1 MEVTPAAP
9 QLTTNVIVLLT
20 TLLAELPWPSML
32 IAFGVG
38 FGLVFVWFSL
48 IDAFKFVFESKVWL
62 TVVALLVLLSLGT
75 DTWTVDWELVALYIS
90 NTLTGLFNV
99 LATALG
105 VFSSYPLDIWV
116 ILSALLGGR
125 QAYKQKKS
133 AAGGGGG
140 GGGDRRKGDRRQ

>member
-9 QLTTNVIVLLT
+9 QLTAEFIVLLT
-20 TLLAELPWPSML
+20 AFLAELPWPSML

-38 FGLVFVWFSL
+38 FGIVLSWFSL
-48 IDAFKFVFESKVWL
+48 VDTFKFVFESKVWL
-62 TVVALLVLLSLGT
+62 TVVALLILLSLGT
-75 DTWTVDWELVALYIS
+75 ETWTVDWELVAVYIS

-99 LATALG
+99 LASALG

-125 QAYKQKKS
+125 QAHKQKKS
-133 AAGGGGG
+133 AGGGGG
-140 GGGDRRKGDRRQ
+140 EGSGDRRKGDRRQ